1 MIDLTVAQIADIV
14 GGELADISA
23 EVAAGLHVTGTVE
36 FDSRNITPGGLF
48 LALPGARSDGH
59 DYAASAVAAGAVVV
73 LAARPVGVPA
83 IVVAPGVHAVGRGD
97 SGLAGVL
104 EHDTDGSGAAV
115 LAALAKLAA
124 AVAAEL
130 VAGGLTIIGIT
141 GSSGKTSTKDLL
153 AAVLDPLGEVVAPPG
168 SFNNELGHPWTV
180 LRATARTDYLILEL
194 SARHP
199 GNIAALA
206 AIAPPAIG
214 VVLNVGTAHLG
225 EFGTREAIAQTKAE
239 LPQAVP
245 QSGVVV
251 LNVDDP
257 AVAAMADVTS
267 ARVVRVSR
275 SGRSDTGP
283 SDMWAGPVTLDE
295 LARPH
300 FTLHAADSPDF
311 AVEVRLAVHGD
322 HQVTNAMCVA
332 AVALECGA
340 TAAQVAVALAGAHP
354 VSQHRMRVSTR
365 TDGITV
371 IDDAYNANP
380 DSMRAG
386 LQALAW
392 IARGGA
398 SEGSDTAAGPR
409 RSWAVLGEMAELGED
424 AIPEHDRIG
433 RLAVRLDVS
442 RLVVV
447 GMGRSMSAM
456 HHGAVMEGSWGGEA
470 AIVADVDAALALL
483 RAELRSGDVVLVKA
497 SNAAG
502 LGHSPTAGRRC
513 RRRPEPFPMIEILI
527 AVGISLTVSILLTPA
542 LIRLFTKQG
551 FGHEIREDGP
561 PSHKTKRGRRRWA
574 AWLLWPASGR
584 VISAPTSR
592 DWHSTV
598 RARRRR
604 VCWCFFWR
612 RRWVPLDS
620 STT

>member
-14 GGELADISA
+14 GGELAGISA
-23 EVAAGLHVTGTVE
+23 EAAAARHVSGTVE
-36 FDSRNITPGGLF
+36 FDSRKVTPGGLF

-59 DYAASAVAAGAVVV
+59 DHAAAAVAAGAVAV

-83 IVVAPGVHAVGRGD
+83 IVVAPVAQAASRGD
-97 SGLAGVL
+97 GGLAGVL

-130 VAGGLTIIGIT
+130 VTGGLTVVEIT

-153 AAVLDPLGEVVAPPG
+153 AAVLDSLGEVVAPPG

-180 LRATARTDYLILEL
+180 LRATESTDYLILEL

-199 GNIAALA
+199 GNIAALT
-206 AIAPPAIG
+206 AIAPPSIG

-225 EFGTREAIAQTKAE
+225 EFGSRESIAQTKSE

-251 LNVDDP
+251 LNVDDS
-257 AVAAMADVTS
+257 AVAAMAGLTA

-275 SGRSDTGP
+275 RSQTDAGP
-283 SDMWAGPVTLDE
+283 SDVWAGPVALDE

-300 FTLHAADSPDF
+300 FTLHSAAW
-311 AVEVRLAVHGD
+311 AVEVALAVHGD
-322 HQVTNAMCVA
+322 HQVSNALCAA

-340 TAAQVAVALAGAHP
+340 SAEQAAVALASAHP
-354 VSQHRMRVSTR
+354 VSQHRMRVKTR
-365 TDGITV
+365 HDGVTV

-380 DSMRAG
+380 DSTRAG

-392 IARGGA
+392 MARGG
-398 SEGSDTAAGPR
+398 R
-409 RSWAVLGEMAELGED
+409 RSWAVLGEMAELGDD
-424 AIPEHDRIG
+424 AISEHDRIG

-442 RLVVV
+442 RLIVV
-447 GMGRSMSAM
+447 GMGRSMGAM

-470 AIVADVDAALALL
+470 AIVADADAALSLL
-483 RAELRSGDVVLVKA
+483 RAELQPGDVVLVKA

-502 LGHSPTAGRRC
+502 LG
-513 RRRPEPFPMIEILI
+513 
-527 AVGISLTVSILLTPA
+527 A
-542 LIRLFTKQG
+542 LADAL
-551 FGHEIREDGP
+551 
-561 PSHKTKRGRRRWA
+561 
-574 AWLLWPASGR
+574 
-584 VISAPTSR
+584 
-592 DWHSTV
+592 
-598 RARRRR
+598 
-604 VCWCFFWR
+604 
-612 RRWVPLDS
+612 
-620 STT
+620 